1 MTQLT
6 EMNVPYMRKLLQL
19 NKENQKAY
27 LQISN
32 EIKYN
37 FSLSEKETDEVLLDI
52 LEHMIRAQRNGID
65 ADEFFGYDRM
75 QYAKDIID
83 NLPQKDTKTKFQFIG
98 YLNLLALSVV
108 FTLYGFFDLI
118 FRNSDGSHILVS
130 SGTMILAVIL
140 YLIFTLFSGIYQKH
154 LMHKRPNLNIV
165 ISIFIFIIIY
175 FGIEPLL
182 TYVKLG
188 PEFYIPYWVSFIIAV
203 LCAVYSRKL
212 YKASQYEGIDI
223 I

>member
-1 MTQLT
+1 
-6 EMNVPYMRKLLQL
+6 
-19 NKENQKAY
+19 
-27 LQISN
+27 
-32 EIKYN
+32 
-37 FSLSEKETDEVLLDI
+37 
-52 LEHMIRAQRNGID
+52 MIRAQRNGID

-83 NLPQKDTKTKFQFIG
+83 NLPQKDTKTKIQFIG
-98 YLNLLALSVV
+98 SLNLLTLSVV
-108 FTLYGFFDLI
+108 FTLYAFFDLF
-118 FRNSDGSHILVS
+118 FRNSDGSHILIS
-130 SGTMILAVIL
+130 SGTMILVVIF

-154 LMHKRPNLNIV
+154 LMHKRPNLNIA

-188 PEFYIPYWVSFIIAV
+188 PEFYIPYWISFIIAV

-212 YKASQYEGIDI
+212 YKASQYEEIDI